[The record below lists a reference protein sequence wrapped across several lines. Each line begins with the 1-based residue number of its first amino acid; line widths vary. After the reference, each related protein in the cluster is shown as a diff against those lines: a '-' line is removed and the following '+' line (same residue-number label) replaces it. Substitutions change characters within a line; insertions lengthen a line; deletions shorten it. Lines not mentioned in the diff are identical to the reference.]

1 MPIPEKRAA
10 YKIKHDTTKEAKKK
24 ELEELSHEHHAP
36 RIRDRYGMAASSA
49 PAGDVAMSVVIC
61 DGHNNDTSCKS
72 YSHVLL
78 PQLEEPAI
86 EAMGEPSLEEMS
98 TLDV

>member
-10 YKIKHDTTKEAKKK
+10 YKIKHEATKEAKKK
-24 ELEELSHEHHAP
+24 ELEELLHEHHAP
-36 RIRDRYGMAASSA
+36 RITDRYGMAASPA
-49 PAGDVAMSVVIC
+49 PAGDVAILVVIC
-61 DGHNNDTSCKS
+61 DGHNIDTSGKS
-72 YSHVLL
+72 YSHALL

-86 EAMGEPSLEEMS
+86 EAMGEPSPEEML

>member
-10 YKIKHDTTKEAKKK
+10 YKIKHEATKEAKKK

-36 RIRDRYGMAASSA
+36 RITDRYGMAASPA
-49 PAGDVAMSVVIC
+49 PAGDVAILVVIC
-61 DGHNNDTSCKS
+61 DGHNIDTSGKS
-72 YSHVLL
+72 YSHALL

-86 EAMGEPSLEEMS
+86 EAMGEPSLEEML